1 MTTPVITSLPTPP
14 NPSDRSTFNTR
25 AYPWSLALG
34 TFTTEVN
41 SATTWMN
48 TKTAEVLSYSIATDQ
63 YSTQA
68 ADNALIAQQAAA
80 AAMNGPTTY
89 AETTESITFGTG
101 SRTFYMHPG
110 KTWSKGQFIVIASAT
125 DPTKYMSG
133 QITKYDS
140 LLQTINV
147 NVTTSTGVG
156 TEASWVFSLT
166 ANSDAG
172 FVSNTPSGNISSV
185 TVQGAINELD
195 AEKANS
201 SSVREKLTGNRSYYV
216 RSDGDDDA
224 NNGLSNTSG
233 GAFATIQ
240 KAVDSAASI
249 DLGIY
254 DVIIYVGVGTWT
266 NGVTLKTLTGA
277 GTVIIRGINSNMT
290 DTVINTA
297 GLCFNGDYC
306 GTYSLQHMRITNT
319 FSGSCIQIT
328 GAGATLK
335 WGFVDFGPSAG
346 AHIIVFAGAY
356 AEAIGDYKISGGA
369 WNHLGVY
376 EVASARIVGVTVTI
390 TSSPA
395 FASFITAQRI
405 GSALVTSTTFS
416 GAATG
421 MRYECQGNG
430 VLFTGSGATYLP
442 GDAAGTT
449 STGGQYL

>member
-41 SATTWMN
+41 SAATWMN
-48 TKTAEVLSYSIATDQ
+48 TTLAATQSYSNQAYT
-63 YSTQA
+63 YSSQA
-68 ADNALIAQQAAA
+68 ANNAVLAQQAAA

-89 AETTESITFGTG
+89 AETTESIAFGTG

-133 QITKYDS
+133 QIMQYNS
-140 LLQTINV
+140 LLQTITV
-147 NVTTSTGVG
+147 NVTTSTGTG
-156 TEASWVFSLT
+156 TNASWVFSLT

-172 FVSNTPSGNISSV
+172 FVSNTPSGNISST

-216 RSDGDDDA
+216 RSDGNNA

-240 KAVDSAASI
+240 KAIDTAASI

-254 DVIIYVGVGTWT
+254 DVTIYVGVGTWT
-266 NGVTLKTLTGA
+266 VSNALKTLTGV

-290 DTVINTA
+290 DTVIDVVGA
-297 GLCFNGDYC
+297 CFW
-306 GTYSLQHMRITNT
+306 GTYRGIYTFQYMKVTNT
-319 FSGSCIQIT
+319 FSSSCIQVT
-328 GAGATLK
+328 GAGAVVK
-335 WGFVDFGPSAG
+335 WSFVDFGSSVSGHVAV
-346 AHIIVFAGAY
+346 IAGAY
-356 AEAIGDYKISGGA
+356 AEAAGNYTISGSA
-369 WNHLGVY
+369 AFHLGSY
-376 EVASARIVGVTVTI
+376 ECAAARIVDVTVTI
-390 TSSPA
+390 TSTPA
-395 FASFITAQRI
+395 FSYFIAATRAA
-405 GSALVTSTTFS
+405 SALVTSTTFS
-416 GAATG
+416 GTATG
-421 MRYECQGNG
+421 KRYDCTGNG
-430 VLFTGSGATYLP
+430 VLYTGSGATYLP

>member
-41 SATTWMN
+41 SAATWMN
-48 TKTAEVLSYSIATDQ
+48 TTLAATQSYSNQAYT
-63 YSTQA
+63 YSSQA
-68 ADNALIAQQAAA
+68 ANNAVLAENAAA

-89 AETTESITFGTG
+89 AETTESIAFGTG

-133 QITKYDS
+133 QIMQYNS
-140 LLQTINV
+140 LLQTITV
-147 NVTTSTGVG
+147 NVTTSTGTG
-156 TEASWVFSLT
+156 TNASWVFSLT

-172 FVSNTPSGNISSV
+172 FVSNTPSGNISST

-216 RSDGDDDA
+216 RSDGNDA
-224 NNGLSNTSG
+224 NNGRSNTSG

-240 KAVDSAASI
+240 MAVDTAASI

-254 DVIIYVGVGTWT
+254 DVTIYVGVGTWAS
-266 NGVTLKTLTGA
+266 GVTLKTLTGA

-290 DTVINTA
+290 DTVINTV
-297 GLCFNGDYC
+297 GLCFTGNYR

-319 FSGSCIQIT
+319 FSSSCIQIT

-346 AHIIVFAGAY
+346 AHVVVIAGAY
-356 AEAIGDYKISGGA
+356 AEAIGDYKISGSA
-369 WNHLGVY
+369 VNHLGAY
-376 EVASARIVGVTVTI
+376 EVAAARIIGVTVTI

-395 FASFITAQRI
+395 FTSFITAQRI

-416 GAATG
+416 GTATG
-421 MRYECQGNG
+421 KRYDCQGNG
-430 VLFTGSGATYLP
+430 VLYTNSGATYLP